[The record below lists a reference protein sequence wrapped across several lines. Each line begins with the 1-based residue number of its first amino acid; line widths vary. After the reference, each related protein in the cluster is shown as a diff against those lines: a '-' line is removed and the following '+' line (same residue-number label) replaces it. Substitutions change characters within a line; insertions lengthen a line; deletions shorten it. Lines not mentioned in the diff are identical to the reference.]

1 MNPMQRDLLDM
12 VYPVGRGFID
22 FTDTDY
28 STYLGF
34 TWEREL
40 MGMFPLGAN
49 DTNYE
54 IGSTGGK
61 SSRTISKDN
70 LPNYTLYDGK
80 HKHTVKTYRGYSDGT
95 SQDTIGIG
103 MFKSNVTQETKE
115 VTTNETTIKVT
126 SGGKGQA
133 LDTMPPYK
141 AVYYWKRVA

>member
-1 MNPMQRDLLDM
+1 M

-40 MGMFPLGAN
+40 MGMFPLGAD
-49 DTNYE
+49 DTNYK
-54 IGSTGGK
+54 ISNTGGK

-70 LPNYTLYDGK
+70 LPNYDLTVVDTGHSHKVESIDNGSEYYAGAISRATNGSKKGFDWGK
-80 HKHTVKTYRGYSDGT
+80 TDTKKTG
-95 SQDTIGIG
+95 
-103 MFKSNVTQETKE
+103 
-115 VTTNETTIKVT
+115 IKVN
-126 SGGKGQA
+126 SAGKGEP
-133 LDTMPPYK
+133 LSIMPPYK

>member
-1 MNPMQRDLLDM
+1 MQRDLLDM

-54 IGSTGGK
+54 IGSTGGAATK
-61 SSRTISKDN
+61 TISKDN
-70 LPNYTLYDGK
+70 LPNYELPVVDTGHK
-80 HKHTVKTYRGYSDGT
+80 HKVESIDNGSEYYAGRISRATNGSQKGFDWGNTDSVKTG
-95 SQDTIGIG
+95 
-103 MFKSNVTQETKE
+103 
-115 VTTNETTIKVT
+115 IKVK
-126 SGGKGQA
+126 SGGKGEP
-133 LDTMPPYK
+133 LNTMPPYK